1 MNRKHVA
8 TEFSYADVSMQ
19 DEPENHSQYAYITME
34 ANERYGALV

>member
-34 ANERYGALV
+34 ANERSRAFV